1 MESTIRIERY
11 ADQGRCVGHIDGR
24 VVFVRFALPG
34 ELVRVVLD
42 EPHDR
47 EDRFWTGEV
56 TEVLE
61 ASEDRVEPV
70 WPLAGPLAMGGG
82 VGGADLVHVS
92 LPGQLKWKSMSIAEQ
107 MRRLGHV
114 DVDVPIERMPEDEAE
129 QGLHWRTRIEMIAD
143 ENGRPSMRRRGTH
156 VRVPIDTMPLASRAL
171 LNVAE
176 KEHVWDGGFT
186 PGSQIRLSVCTYQSV
201 TQPPL

>member
-70 WPLAGPLAMGGG
+70 WPLA
-82 VGGADLVHVS
+82 
-92 LPGQLKWKSMSIAEQ
+92 
-107 MRRLGHV
+107 
-114 DVDVPIERMPEDEAE
+114 VPIWCTSHCPDS
-129 QGLHWRTRIEMIAD
+129 L
-143 ENGRPSMRRRGTH
+143 NGNPCPSSNR
-156 VRVPIDTMPLASRAL
+156 
-171 LNVAE
+171 
-176 KEHVWDGGFT
+176 
-186 PGSQIRLSVCTYQSV
+186 
-201 TQPPL
+201 